1 MKRGLRRGLIA
12 LGMLLITLLLVNP
25 SEVKAGGGAS
35 YPLGAESFLVGAA
48 PPPGFYF
55 KNYAFY
61 YHASDLKDNH
71 GNNID
76 AFDDLTVWAEVMRFI
91 WISEK
96 KILGGN
102 YGQHLFLPFLD
113 VSLDFKNGVAAGP
126 KHKDSYNDTDVPY
139 IIWSPF
145 ILAHHFLEG
154 KLHTVLSL
162 PDIYI
167 PTGDDKGN
175 MAGVGHNYWTI
186 EPVFAVTYMP
196 TPTWEFSLKFMY
208 DFNTKQDDC
217 PTVYGFNVDR
227 TPGDEFHFDY
237 SVSYAFNKSF
247 RIGINGYCYWQ
258 TTDDDYDIDGS
269 VPPPVRNLLKDDEGY
284 HSQVYAVG
292 PGIWYNYKNMF
303 FTLRTQFEFE
313 AENKTEGENVW
324 FNIVYCF

>member
-1 MKRGLRRGLIA
+1 LRRRLRRGLIA
-12 LGMLLITLLLVNP
+12 LGMLLIAFLLISP
-25 SEVKAGGGAS
+25 SVVKAGGGAS
-35 YPLGAESFLVGAA
+35 YPLGAESFMVGAA
-48 PPPGFYF
+48 PPPGLYL
-55 KNYAFY
+55 KNYMFY
-61 YHASDLKDNH
+61 YHADELKDDH

-76 AFDDLTVWAEVMRFI
+76 AFDDLTVWAEVMRLI
-91 WISEK
+91 WISK
-96 KILGGN
+96 KEIFGGS
-102 YGQHLFLPFLD
+102 YGQHVFLPFLD
-113 VSLDFKNGVAAGP
+113 VSLDFKSGVPAGP
-126 KHKDSYNDTDVPY
+126 KFKDSYDDTDVPY
-139 IIWSPF
+139 IIYSPF

-186 EPVFAVTYMP
+186 EPVFAVTYLP
-196 TPTWEFSLKFMY
+196 TPSWEFSMKFMY
-208 DFNTKQDDC
+208 DFNTEQDDC

-247 RIGINGYCYWQ
+247 RVGLSGYCYWQ
-258 TTDDDYDIDGS
+258 TTDDDFDIDS
-269 VPPPVRNLLKDDEGY
+269 TLPPPVKDLLKADEGY
-284 HSQVYAVG
+284 RSQVFSIG

-313 AENKTEGENVW
+313 AENKTEGQNVI
-324 FNIVYCF
+324 FNVVYAF